1 VTVTTRHEEK
11 DGGQRRARARE
22 AAPHPSTPRSGER
35 DEATGRLVQ
44 LLSEIVLALYDSAPH
59 TTAACRHTE
68 GEPLTTR
75 QMEAVVFLSH
85 HRSATMG
92 ELADGL
98 GISAAAA
105 SELVARLG
113 EKGVV
118 TRRRDAEDARVVR
131 VALAASAERHAEEL
145 LARWGAHV
153 EAVFAAYPGIDPG
166 TLAAFL
172 RALIDSLKGRSP
184 A

>member
-1 VTVTTRHEEK
+1 M
-11 DGGQRRARARE
+11 
-22 AAPHPSTPRSGER
+22 TPRRDSTHDDAALDRHHGIPRRQTAPGAEKTGE
-35 DEATGRLVQ
+35 LVQ
-44 LLSEIVLALYDSAPH
+44 LLSELVLALYDSAPH
-59 TTAACRHTE
+59 GTSACRHAQ

-98 GISAAAA
+98 GISVAAA
-105 SELVARLG
+105 SELVTRLN

-118 TRRRDAEDARVVR
+118 TRQRDAEDARVVR
-131 VALAASAERHAEEL
+131 VALAEFAERHAEEL

-153 EAVFAAYPGIDPG
+153 EAAFAAYPGIEPS

-172 RALIDSLKGRSP
+172 RALILSLKGPSP

>member
-1 VTVTTRHEEK
+1 MAPRGGCTHDDGATVGSLGGTSRRPTAPGAAGAEK
-11 DGGQRRARARE
+11 
-22 AAPHPSTPRSGER
+22 TGE
-35 DEATGRLVQ
+35 LVR
-44 LLSEIVLALYDSAPH
+44 LLSELVLALYDSAPH
-59 TTAACRHTE
+59 GTSACRQGH

-98 GISAAAA
+98 GISGGTAT
-105 SELVARLG
+105 ELVARLN

-118 TRRRDAEDARVVR
+118 TRRRDSDDARVVHIT
-131 VALAASAERHAEEL
+131 LAESAEQHAQAL
-145 LARWGAHV
+145 LTRWGAHID
-153 EAVFAAYPGIDPG
+153 AVFTSYPDIDPN

-172 RALIDSLKGRSP
+172 RALVDSLRGRSP

>member
-1 VTVTTRHEEK
+1 
-11 DGGQRRARARE
+11 
-22 AAPHPSTPRSGER
+22 
-35 DEATGRLVQ
+35 
-44 LLSEIVLALYDSAPH
+44 
-59 TTAACRHTE
+59 
-68 GEPLTTR
+68 
-75 QMEAVVFLSH
+75 MEAVVFLSQ